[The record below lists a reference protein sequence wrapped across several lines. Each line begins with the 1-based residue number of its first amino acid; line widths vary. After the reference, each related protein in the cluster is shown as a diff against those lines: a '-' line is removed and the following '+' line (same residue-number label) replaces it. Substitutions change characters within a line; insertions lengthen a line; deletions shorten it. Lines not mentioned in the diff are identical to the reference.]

1 MGRDAIEASRHAVNQ
16 VVSNREIPAH
26 PGPWPPDIVTCHLPA
41 RQVPTPGVGRTSDSE
56 EWLSRRLALKP
67 SIRPEYPWL

>member
-1 MGRDAIEASRHAVNQ
+1 MDAIEASRHAVNQ

-26 PGPWPPDIVTCHLPA
+26 PGLWPP